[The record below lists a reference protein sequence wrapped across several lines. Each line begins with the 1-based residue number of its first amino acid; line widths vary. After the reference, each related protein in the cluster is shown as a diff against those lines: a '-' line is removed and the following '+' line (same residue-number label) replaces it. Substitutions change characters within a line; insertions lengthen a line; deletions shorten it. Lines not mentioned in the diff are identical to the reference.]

1 MTKIVILGMS
11 LILAVSCKSPD
22 QKESLEATS
31 VIEAEIQALP
41 ELVPLDPRA
50 REILNT
56 WPQYASLENRL
67 SALPEVKN
75 REEMELLLEELNQI
89 CKQVEDNAFPAPFE
103 KPSVRSRIK
112 VLRTYL
118 GKLEAANY
126 YLLDYQ
132 EPVSELMDAYNAIRQ
147 QFNVIVNNSLTPDVF
162 ENE

>member
-22 QKESLEATS
+22 PKEPLEATS

-50 REILNT
+50 REIRST
-56 WPQYASLENRL
+56 WTQYTSLENRL

-75 REEMELLLEELNQI
+75 REEMELLLEELKQI
-89 CKQVEDNAFPAPFE
+89 CKQVEENAFPEPFE
-103 KPSVRSRIK
+103 KPAVRSRIK

-118 GKLEAANY
+118 GKLESANY
-126 YLLDYQ
+126 YRLDYQ

-147 QFNVIVNNSLTPDVF
+147 QFNVIVTNTLTPDVF
-162 ENE
+162 ESN